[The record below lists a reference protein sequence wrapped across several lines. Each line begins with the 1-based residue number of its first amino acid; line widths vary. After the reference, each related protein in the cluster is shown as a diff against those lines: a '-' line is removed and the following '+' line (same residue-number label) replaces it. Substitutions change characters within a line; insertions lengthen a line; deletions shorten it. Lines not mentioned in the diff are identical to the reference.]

1 MSVAPKT
8 KPKRKPGR
16 RWLGRGLLWAIA
28 GLFAASGALR
38 VAEIGAQARATEAEP
53 PHQSEAPAAQGCET
67 APGMMEMLA
76 DLKAREAR
84 IIEQEALLSDRRVA
98 LTLAED
104 RLETRL
110 AELIAAEEALS
121 RTVAIADS
129 ASEKDVARLV
139 TLYENMKPKQAAP
152 LFAEMAPE
160 FAAGFLARMR
170 PDTAAAVMESLEPKK
185 AYSISVLMAGRN
197 ANAPQD

>member
-1 MSVAPKT
+1 MSGKT
-8 KPKRKPGR
+8 KTRRKSGR
-16 RWLGRGLLWAIA
+16 RRLGRGLLWTIA
-28 GLFAASGALR
+28 GLFVASGALR
-38 VAEIGAQARATEAEP
+38 ITELGAQARATESEP
-53 PHQSEAPAAQGCET
+53 PPKAEASAASSCDT
-67 APGMMEMLA
+67 TPGVTEMLA

-84 IIEQEALLSDRRVA
+84 IVEQEALLSDRRA
-98 LTLAED
+98 AMTLAED

-110 AELIAAEEALS
+110 AELIAAEDALA

-170 PDTAAAVMESLEPKK
+170 PDSAAAVMESLEPKK

-197 ANAPQD
+197 ANAPLD